1 MDQVIK
7 GATAKVRRQI
17 VVHGDRCLEE
27 SELPF
32 YFNTNFLSLEARSN
46 PDKCIT
52 WGIIDSVLDGIRQ
65 CGYEQGNYN
74 LMSCIIIHAWG
85 GDIGFL
91 SLKRSRRATGDKS
104 VVSHG

>member
-17 VVHGDRCLEE
+17 AVHGDRCLEE

-32 YFNTNFLSLEARSN
+32 EFDSQYLQLMARPD

-52 WGIIDSVLDGIRQ
+52 WGILDSVLDGIRQ
-65 CGYEQGNYN
+65 CGYEQEKYN
-74 LMSCIIIHAWG
+74 LMSCIINHGWNG
-85 GDIGFL
+85 EIGFV
-91 SLKRSRRATGDKS
+91 SLKRSLWASGEMP